1 VFYRHEEVL
10 AMTSRSVRLY
20 ALRSSLALVLAVAL
34 VLMGTVAAFGI
45 PDEFGGA
52 SFAVPYAPYTAGPVV
67 DEEPYAPYTAG
78 PVVREEFRPYAPYT
92 AGPVVPT
99 DELPYAPYTAGPVVP
114 EVPEQPDPFGHYPY
128 R

>member
-1 VFYRHEEVL
+1 
-10 AMTSRSVRLY
+10 MTSRSVRTY
-20 ALRSSLALVLAVAL
+20 ALRSALVLALSLALVLT
-34 VLMGTVAAFGI
+34 GTVAATAR

-52 SFAVPYAPYTAGPVV
+52 SFALPYAPYTAGPVV

-78 PVVREEFRPYAPYT
+78 PVVREETRPYAPYT
-92 AGPVVPT
+92 AGPVVPS

-114 EVPEQPDPFGHYPY
+114 ETPKAPDPFGHYPY

>member
-1 VFYRHEEVL
+1 
-10 AMTSRSVRLY
+10 MTPRSVRSY
-20 ALRSSLALVLAVAL
+20 ALRSSLAVVLAIAL
-34 VLMGTVAAFGI
+34 VLMGTVAAFAI
-45 PDEFGGA
+45 PDEFGGT
-52 SFAVPYAPYTAGPVV
+52 SFVLPYAPYTAGPVV

-99 DELPYAPYTAGPVVP
+99 SELPYAPYTAGPVVP
-114 EVPEQPDPFGHYPY
+114 EVSEQPDPFGHYPY